1 MLYDTNALLVG
12 GESTYATQ
20 FKFKAIKH
28 GININVAHH
37 IDWDQTRKSFPTTG
51 VDVVIVLK
59 DVCNHMLRD
68 WASAEARKNNL
79 PFCEIS
85 QKISFGIAR
94 LRQTLGIDSKTN
106 VSSVEDEG
114 DHAFVPS
121 NETSESLHEV
131 LEGYTE
137 VLVPK
142 SKAVLA
148 SKKKYLTYL
157 SRTLVKLCKQE
168 VSEFNESRSIAYKDI
183 AFHDYGVLREEYA
196 SALKL
201 KKRGY
206 VEIEELARSVIILM
220 TLDDRW
226 TIFDIKRTLS
236 FALGYSLTKKQ
247 EQEIKDMKTDRTS
260 LPLELKPIVSEIL
273 ENPTQTLGF
282 CRTSEE
288 RLDMLNAYL
297 SYRLNTQI
305 SKSRFETIMGVL
317 QETSRDRK
325 NLKADL
331 KQKLISARDTW
342 ARHYLELIQLGM
354 LDVSK
359 SEFNKVHK
367 LTWGSRVS
375 DAVRKEMSDNSHTE
389 APTQKTTQEEI
400 APVVEAP
407 VVEAEA
413 PVVETPVMEAEAPVV
428 ETPVM
433 EAEAPVMEA
442 PVTLQEVA
450 QSLATVLIGDLE
462 LEIEGALSIKE
473 VAVGTQI
480 KVLSGQKKITIESF
494 DGSVLKGVV
503 IS

>member
-68 WASAEARKNNL
+68 WASSEAKKNNL

-114 DHAFVPS
+114 DHVFVPS
-121 NETSESLHEV
+121 NDTSEALHEV

-157 SRTLVKLCKQE
+157 SRSLVKLCKQE
-168 VSEFNESRSIAYKDI
+168 VSDFKESRSLAYKEI

-196 SALKL
+196 SVLKS

-220 TLDDRW
+220 SLDDMW

-260 LPLELKPIVSEIL
+260 LPLELKPIVSEVL

-297 SYRLNTQI
+297 SYHLNTQI

-331 KQKLISARDTW
+331 KQKLISARDKW
-342 ARHYLELIQLGM
+342 ARHYLELIQLGV

-389 APTQKTTQEEI
+389 APTQKTTQEET

-407 VVEAEA
+407 VVET
-413 PVVETPVMEAEAPVV
+413 PVVETPVA
-428 ETPVM
+428 
-433 EAEAPVMEA
+433 
-442 PVTLQEVA
+442 LQEVA

-462 LEIEGALSIKE
+462 LEIDGALSIKE

-494 DGSVLKGVV
+494 DGNVLKGVV